1 MRPLRYAFAFS
12 VALLG
17 PTTAFAFTVFKVDP
31 NCVAYGAYDT
41 IQDAVN
47 EAAATAGTDYVWISN
62 GHHTTTYANEHVT
75 INDADGVIIEGGFA
89 DCNDSDPGTDTTTI
103 NGSGNAVFEITGNS
117 QVYFGNLVVTGG
129 GISGIR
135 FTGQGAVTL
144 GTYTEISHNGAYY
157 GGGISFTALNGD
169 ATLSLLGNVA
179 VHDNSASVD
188 GGGVYVVA
196 QNGNATL
203 RLLDSA
209 NIHDNTANVDG
220 GGIYIAGGTGSAR
233 LLALSPISKIELN
246 HAGNYGGGIDIES
259 AARAD
264 LSMSVTDNS
273 VGVYGGVYAAAGG
286 AVAVRPGAVLR
297 MFPHDATHP
306 AGVVNNQAGN
316 FGGGIYTQGDV
327 CLFNPWIDGNNAV
340 GGAAI
345 YQKGGGIY
353 INGGF
358 PNRLGAECGPETVA
372 ALGGESQL
380 CSSSYCSLIEA
391 NVAATPAYPTG
402 PVIYLAG
409 ELIASRLRI
418 EYNVGSYVLE
428 THGASTNLHT
438 CLVTSN
444 SVLALLRAD
453 GGTGSTFSSCTFAN
467 NTFPGGAHVFE
478 FLNGASGTLNDD
490 IIAEPGHLSVQS
502 SGPLAASHVLSND
515 ISTLPASTN
524 VVAGDPLFVA
534 SYDYHLSY
542 KSPAVDFAPAIGGN
556 DLDGAPRDVDL
567 SQVINRFGPADLGA
581 YETQF
586 AFACDPSNDAV
597 FCNGFE
603 RP

>member
-31 NCVAYGAYDT
+31 NCVAAGAYDT

-62 GHHTTTYANEHVT
+62 GHHTTTYASENIT
-75 INDADGVIIEGGFA
+75 INDTDGVIIEGGFA
-89 DCNDSDPGTDTTTI
+89 DCNDNDPGTDTTTI
-103 NGSGNAVFEITGNS
+103 SGSTVFAISGNSQVYFSNLVINGTSSGFDITGNS
-117 QVYFGNLVVTGG
+117 QVYVSSTV
-129 GISGIR
+129 ISGSQHAGIR
-135 FTGQGAVTL
+135 FQGQGSLTL
-144 GTYTEISHNGAYY
+144 ASGTEVSGNSGSTY
-157 GGGISFTALNGD
+157 GGGVYFVALNGD
-169 ATLSLLGNVA
+169 ATLNLLDNA
-179 VHDNSASVD
+179 RIHDNSA
-188 GGGVYVVA
+188 
-196 QNGNATL
+196 TF
-203 RLLDSA
+203 
-209 NIHDNTANVDG
+209 G
-220 GGIYIAGGTGSAR
+220 GGIYLGGSMGHAR
-233 LLALSPISKIELN
+233 LLALSPNAQIDHN
-246 HAGNYGGGIDIES
+246 QAAYTGGIDIENG
-259 AARAD
+259 ARAD
-264 LSMSVTDNS
+264 LSARVSDNMSFNN
-273 VGVYGGVYAAAGG
+273 GGGIDVHA
-286 AVAVRPGAVLR
+286 GAVLR
-297 MFPHDATHP
+297 AFPHDASHP
-306 AGVVNNQAGN
+306 PAIVDNSADKN
-316 FGGGIYTQGDV
+316 GGGIYVEGDV
-327 CLFNPWIDGNNAV
+327 CLFDPQIDGNTALR
-340 GGAAI
+340 GAAL
-345 YQKGGGIY
+345 YEATGFQTTSGVY

-358 PNRLGAECGPETVA
+358 PARLGVECGPESVA
-372 ALGGESQL
+372 ALGGEPSV
-380 CSSSYCSLIEA
+380 CTAFGCNRIGS
-391 NVAATPAYPTG
+391 NVAATPSYPTG